1 MKLILT
7 YEGDLPSLQNK
18 RGKKGYELLHNIR
31 KQFHPQLKRHWQTNK
46 FLSEWKTTQSDFDR
60 ENHRRPSSTP
70 RIAAGDERHDM
81 RKLVPEAHRM
91 AGFRFTPL
99 TRKHWYLNCTLDIL
113 FLRRDP
119 PGPVTKHGDIDNRI
133 KTLVDALRLPD
144 ANQVSDNMTPGDG
157 EDPFYVLMEDDELLT
172 RLNVETQM
180 LLTPQ
185 TSPDDKSVKL
195 VIRADVTPYHFTMD
209 NLSFG

>member
-7 YEGDLPSLQNK
+7 YEGNLPSLQNK
-18 RGKKGYELLHNIR
+18 RGKKGNELLHDIR

-46 FLSEWKTTQSDFDR
+46 FLNEWQTTQGDFDK
-60 ENHRRPSSTP
+60 ENHRPPSSTP
-70 RIAAGDERHDM
+70 MIAAGGELHHM
-81 RKLVPEAHRM
+81 SKLVPEAHKL

-99 TRKHWYLNCTLDIL
+99 ARKHWFLNCTLDIL

-119 PGPVTKHGDIDNRI
+119 PGSVTNHGDIDNRI

-144 ANQVSDNMTPGDG
+144 ANQISDDMYPMQD

-185 TSPDDKSVKL
+185 AYPDDKSVKL
-195 VIRADVTPYHFTMD
+195 VIRVDVTPFHFTFD